1 MTSGSREWPSEDKH
15 AAFHDRK
22 TAKDQRYDTEDLL
35 AVLTPAVRLFCKR
48 MDGYRMRST
57 NQNPQALSHCTG
69 LKRYNVSESSELL
82 DSRKTS
88 VCSDLFQA
96 SKLPH
101 SPFGAAKLEED
112 RSLWL
117 TRS

>member
-1 MTSGSREWPSEDKH
+1 MASRGFRGVKLSGSREWPSEDKH

-57 NQNPQALSHCTG
+57 NQNPQACEPLHRTKA
-69 LKRYNVSESSELL
+69 LQRLRE
-82 DSRKTS
+82 
-88 VCSDLFQA
+88 Q
-96 SKLPH
+96 
-101 SPFGAAKLEED
+101 
-112 RSLWL
+112 
-117 TRS
+117 